1 MIDNTIFILLTL
13 FVTGFSLNKILMTNQ
28 LKLID
33 NYNKSRTGTY
43 FPTIKKYVQR
53 SQLFYV
59 WSSKPVHLLRQQ
71 YYISDY
77 ITFLRYVKID
87 NFILTI

>member
-13 FVTGFSLNKILMTNQ
+13 FVTGFSLNNKILMTNQ

-33 NYNKSRTGTY
+33 NYNKSRIGTY
-43 FPTIKKYVQR
+43 FPTINQYVQR

-59 WSSKPVHLLRQQ
+59 HGAQ
-71 YYISDY
+71 
-77 ITFLRYVKID
+77 
-87 NFILTI
+87 N